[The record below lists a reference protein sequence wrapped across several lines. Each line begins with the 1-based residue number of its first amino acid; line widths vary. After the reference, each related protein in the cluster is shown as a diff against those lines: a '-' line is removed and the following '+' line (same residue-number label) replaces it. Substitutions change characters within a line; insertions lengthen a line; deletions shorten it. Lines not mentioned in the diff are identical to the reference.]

1 MKLTKRNL
9 LEVLNFLDGCKD
21 YGCKDYDFI
30 VDSDDDEPFIH
41 IEVVGNY
48 SVFFDCLDFELF
60 LSSFVKELEKTFKVN
75 VVYVAPQERFFKD
88 CTLCVSFFEKGDC

>member
-9 LEVLNFLDGCKD
+9 LEVLNFLD
-21 YGCKDYDFI
+21 GCKDYDFI

-41 IEVVGNY
+41 IEVVGNC